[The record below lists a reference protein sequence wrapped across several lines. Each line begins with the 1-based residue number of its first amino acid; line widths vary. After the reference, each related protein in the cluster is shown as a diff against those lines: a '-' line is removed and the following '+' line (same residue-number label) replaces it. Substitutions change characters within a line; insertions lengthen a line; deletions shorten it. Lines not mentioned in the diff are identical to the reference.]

1 MSSISTNNRRIAKN
15 TLLLYVRMLFLML
28 VNLYTS
34 RVILRILG
42 VDDYGIYNAV
52 GGIVLMLSFLNS
64 ALSNGSSRFITYE
77 LGKKDSSCLN
87 IIFCTILNA
96 HLLLAIIV
104 VLIAETVGLWFV
116 TNKLGLAAD
125 RLNAALLAYHFSVLT
140 SVATI
145 TQVPYTATII
155 AHERMQIYAY
165 ASIFEVVLKL
175 LILYLLPILGH
186 DRLETY
192 AVLLFIVQIIIISI
206 YRVYSIRKF
215 SETKYKFI
223 FNKKKFQEITS
234 FSSWSLLGNA
244 AHALT
249 GQGTNILLQM
259 FFGPKLV
266 AARAISLQVNMAAN
280 QFVNNFKLAA
290 DPQIVKYY
298 AAGDVGT
305 SKRLTLNTAKFS
317 FFLMLFLCLPIY
329 VVADPLLKLWL
340 VIVPPYTL
348 IFLKLIIL
356 QSLFS
361 VFDTCFY
368 SGLYAC
374 GRVKENALIS
384 PFILSLQFP
393 VIYIAFK
400 LGGSPVFLSYAGI
413 MATLILAIIVKPL
426 LLVKLAGYNWDD
438 IKTVFIPCCKTAIA
452 AFIPSLFVAHFL
464 SKDYWQYAVLLVI
477 VPPYTLIF
485 LKLIIL
491 QSLFSV
497 FDTCF
502 YSGLYACGR
511 VKENALISPFILSL
525 QFPVIYI
532 AFKLGGS
539 PVFLSYA
546 GIMATLILAII
557 VKPLLLVK
565 LAGYNWDDI
574 KTVFI
579 PCCKTAIAAFIPS
592 LFVAHFLS
600 KDYWQYAVLL
610 VIVMAI
616 VIFCILYI
624 GIRGDQRIEILNLI
638 KNKILRK

>member
-1 MSSISTNNRRIAKN
+1 MSNISSNNRRIAKN
-15 TLLLYVRMLFLML
+15 TLLLYIRMMFLML

-64 ALSNGSSRFITYE
+64 ALSNGTSRFITYE
-77 LGKKDSSCLN
+77 LGKKDSSHLN
-87 IIFCTILNA
+87 VIFCTVLNA

-125 RLNAALLAYHFSVLT
+125 RFNAALFVYHFSVLT

-155 AHERMQIYAY
+155 AHEKMQIYAY
-165 ASIFEVVLKL
+165 SSIFEVVLKL
-175 LILYLLPILGH
+175 LILYLLSLLGH

-192 AVLLFIVQIIIISI
+192 AVLLFTVQIIVMSI
-206 YRVYSIRKF
+206 YRIYCVRKF
-215 SETKYKFI
+215 SETKFKLVFD
-223 FNKKKFQEITS
+223 KKKFKEITA

-266 AARAISLQVNMAAN
+266 AARALSLQVNMAAN

-298 AAGDVGT
+298 AAGDMGT

-329 VVADPLLKLWL
+329 VLAEPLLKLWL

-348 IFLKLIIL
+348 IFLKLIVL

-361 VFDTCFY
+361 VLDTCFY
-368 SGLYAC
+368 TGLYAC

-384 PFILSLQFP
+384 PLVLSLQFP
-393 VIYIAFK
+393 IIYIAFK
-400 LGGSPVFLSYAGI
+400 LGCTPVFLSYVGVV
-413 MATLILAIIVKPL
+413 ATLILAIIVKPL
-426 LLVKLAGYNWDD
+426 LLVKLAEYDWVD
-438 IKTVFIPCCKTAIA
+438 IKTVLIPCSKTAIA
-452 AFIPSLFVAHFL
+452 AFIPSLLAAHFL
-464 SKDYWQYAVLLVI
+464 SGDCWQYAVLFTIVMVI
-477 VPPYTLIF
+477 V
-485 LKLIIL
+485 IL
-491 QSLFSV
+491 
-497 FDTCF
+497 
-502 YSGLYACGR
+502 
-511 VKENALISPFILSL
+511 
-525 QFPVIYI
+525 
-532 AFKLGGS
+532 
-539 PVFLSYA
+539 
-546 GIMATLILAII
+546 
-557 VKPLLLVK
+557 
-565 LAGYNWDDI
+565 
-574 KTVFI
+574 
-579 PCCKTAIAAFIPS
+579 
-592 LFVAHFLS
+592 
-600 KDYWQYAVLL
+600 
-610 VIVMAI
+610 
-616 VIFCILYI
+616 CILYM
-624 GIRGDQRIEILNLI
+624 GIDKKQRIEIVNLI
-638 KNKILRK
+638 KGRMLHK

>member
-426 LLVKLAGYNWDD
+426 LLVK
-438 IKTVFIPCCKTAIA
+438 
-452 AFIPSLFVAHFL
+452 
-464 SKDYWQYAVLLVI
+464 
-477 VPPYTLIF
+477 
-485 LKLIIL
+485 
-491 QSLFSV
+491 
-497 FDTCF
+497 
-502 YSGLYACGR
+502 
-511 VKENALISPFILSL
+511 
-525 QFPVIYI
+525 
-532 AFKLGGS
+532 
-539 PVFLSYA
+539 
-546 GIMATLILAII
+546 M
-557 VKPLLLVK
+557 
-565 LAGYNWDDI
+565 AGYNWDDI

>member
-317 FFLMLFLCLPIY
+317 FSSCFSFVFPYMLLPIH
-329 VVADPLLKLWL
+329 
-340 VIVPPYTL
+340 
-348 IFLKLIIL
+348 
-356 QSLFS
+356 
-361 VFDTCFY
+361 C
-368 SGLYAC
+368 
-374 GRVKENALIS
+374 
-384 PFILSLQFP
+384 
-393 VIYIAFK
+393 
-400 LGGSPVFLSYAGI
+400 
-413 MATLILAIIVKPL
+413 
-426 LLVKLAGYNWDD
+426 
-438 IKTVFIPCCKTAIA
+438 
-452 AFIPSLFVAHFL
+452 
-464 SKDYWQYAVLLVI
+464 
-477 VPPYTLIF
+477 
-485 LKLIIL
+485 
-491 QSLFSV
+491 
-497 FDTCF
+497 
-502 YSGLYACGR
+502 
-511 VKENALISPFILSL
+511 
-525 QFPVIYI
+525 
-532 AFKLGGS
+532 
-539 PVFLSYA
+539 
-546 GIMATLILAII
+546 
-557 VKPLLLVK
+557 
-565 LAGYNWDDI
+565 
-574 KTVFI
+574 
-579 PCCKTAIAAFIPS
+579 
-592 LFVAHFLS
+592 
-600 KDYWQYAVLL
+600 
-610 VIVMAI
+610 
-616 VIFCILYI
+616 
-624 GIRGDQRIEILNLI
+624 
-638 KNKILRK
+638 

>member
-1 MSSISTNNRRIAKN
+1 MSNISSNNRRIAKN
-15 TLLLYVRMLFLML
+15 TLLLYIRMMFLML

-64 ALSNGSSRFITYE
+64 ALSNGTSRFITYE
-77 LGKKDSSCLN
+77 LGKKDCSCLN
-87 IIFCTILNA
+87 IIFCTVLNA

-125 RLNAALLAYHFSVLT
+125 RFNAALLVYHFSVLT

-155 AHERMQIYAY
+155 AHEKMQIYAY

-192 AVLLFIVQIIIISI
+192 AILLFTVQIIVMSI
-206 YRVYSIRKF
+206 YRIYCIRKF

-223 FNKKKFQEITS
+223 FDKEKFKEITA

-298 AAGDVGT
+298 AAGDVVT

-317 FFLMLFLCLPIY
+317 FFLMLLLCLPIY
-329 VVADPLLKLWL
+329 VVAEPLLKLWL
-340 VIVPPYTL
+340 VVVPPYAL
-348 IFLKLIIL
+348 IFLKLIVL

-361 VFDTCFY
+361 VLDTCFY
-368 SGLYAC
+368 TGLYAC
-374 GRVKENALIS
+374 ARVKENALIS
-384 PFILSLQFP
+384 PFVLSLQFP

-400 LGGSPVFLSYAGI
+400 LGCSPVFLSYAGI
-413 MATLILAIIVKPL
+413 MVTLILAIIVKPL
-426 LLVKLAGYNWDD
+426 LLVKLAGYDWAD
-438 IKTVFIPCCKTAIA
+438 IKTVFIPCSKTAIV
-452 AFIPSLFVAHFL
+452 AFIPSLLATYFL
-464 SKDYWQYAVLLVI
+464 S
-477 VPPYTLIF
+477 
-485 LKLIIL
+485 
-491 QSLFSV
+491 
-497 FDTCF
+497 
-502 YSGLYACGR
+502 G
-511 VKENALISPFILSL
+511 
-525 QFPVIYI
+525 
-532 AFKLGGS
+532 
-539 PVFLSYA
+539 
-546 GIMATLILAII
+546 
-557 VKPLLLVK
+557 
-565 LAGYNWDDI
+565 
-574 KTVFI
+574 
-579 PCCKTAIAAFIPS
+579 
-592 LFVAHFLS
+592 
-600 KDYWQYAVLL
+600 DYWQYAVLL
-610 VIVMAI
+610 VIVMVF
-616 VIFCILYI
+616 VILSILYI
-624 GIRGDQRIEILNLI
+624 GIDKEQRTEVVNLI
-638 KNKILRK
+638 KNKILHK

>member
-290 DPQIVKYY
+290 DPQILMGKNGNKKCKVYELLEKLLGKRNCITLTCCESEDEVAKTLTRRTAYVETGVNLVDLHTTIDPINPEPSEIFTVY
-298 AAGDVGT
+298 GMGRLCTQKQPDLFNRIAELVPEARFVWIGT
-305 SKRLTLNTAKFS
+305 GELQHLLTAPNIKVTGWKPRHEAIAMGKGAQIYILCSLGEAIAMSLIENMYIGK
-317 FFLMLFLCLPIY
+317 LCLVSNTMGNKSVIKNGINGYICETAEDYAKRIREAMKKFPQEL
-329 VVADPLLKLWL
+329 ADRGQKD
-340 VIVPPYTL
+340 
-348 IFLKLIIL
+348 
-356 QSLFS
+356 
-361 VFDTCFY
+361 VF
-368 SGLYAC
+368 
-374 GRVKENALIS
+374 EH
-384 PFILSLQFP
+384 
-393 VIYIAFK
+393 
-400 LGGSPVFLSYAGI
+400 
-413 MATLILAIIVKPL
+413 
-426 LLVKLAGYNWDD
+426 YNTERM
-438 IKTVFIPCCKTAIA
+438 K
-452 AFIPSLFVAHFL
+452 
-464 SKDYWQYAVLLVI
+464 KDYIQ
-477 VPPYTLIF
+477 
-485 LKLIIL
+485 
-491 QSLFSV
+491 
-497 FDTCF
+497 F
-502 YSGLYACGR
+502 YN
-511 VKENALISPFILSL
+511 NAING
-525 QFPVIYI
+525 
-532 AFKLGGS
+532 K
-539 PVFLSYA
+539 
-546 GIMATLILAII
+546 
-557 VKPLLLVK
+557 
-565 LAGYNWDDI
+565 YN
-574 KTVFI
+574 K
-579 PCCKTAIAAFIPS
+579 
-592 LFVAHFLS
+592 
-600 KDYWQYAVLL
+600 
-610 VIVMAI
+610 
-616 VIFCILYI
+616 
-624 GIRGDQRIEILNLI
+624 
-638 KNKILRK
+638 